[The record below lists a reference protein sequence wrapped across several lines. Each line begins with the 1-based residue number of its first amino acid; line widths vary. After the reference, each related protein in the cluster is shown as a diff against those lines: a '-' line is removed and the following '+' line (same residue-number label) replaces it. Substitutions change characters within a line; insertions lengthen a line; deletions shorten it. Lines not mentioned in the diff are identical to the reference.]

1 MKKVASSVILFFLF
15 SASVFAQDIAPDG
28 QIKIL
33 PFEPTHVKDMEG
45 LTKDIKDFHK
55 LIEGFLSFLNK
66 RKKIINNEYFQ
77 FVPASELVEFPS
89 REKYLFDKKFYL
101 KVSGGQGALKL
112 EGIRFITRKSL
123 VTKLR
128 PVNEEIGELKNEN
141 IPASDPA
148 SIVLLVQKKTDAGT
162 QEESYNLSNI
172 RNPNQRVKLVRSY
185 RNNLA
190 EVVQAIGKYVE
201 GTIQADRN
209 DVDTMLEG
217 LDQGGS
223 FQEFQSK

>member
-1 MKKVASSVILFFLF
+1 MKKVTSSVILFFLL
-15 SASVFAQDIAPDG
+15 STSVFAQDFESNG

-33 PFEPTHVKDMEG
+33 PYKPTQAKDLEG

-55 LIEGFLSFLNK
+55 LIEEFLSFLNK
-66 RKKIINNEYFQ
+66 RKKIVNNEYFQ
-77 FVPASELVEFPS
+77 FIPALEMYEFPS

-128 PVNEEIGELKNEN
+128 PVNDEIGELKNDN
-141 IPASDPA
+141 VPASDPS

-172 RNPNQRVKLVRSY
+172 RNPNQRIKLVRSY
-185 RNNLA
+185 RNNLV

-201 GTIQADRN
+201 GTIQADKH